1 MPIGH
6 RIVSFNMSELKAQTL
21 QMRWPVDLTLGS
33 VNTGRGGFYLGTDLD
48 FLQYYI
54 EGTDDKDV
62 ILDYSYD
69 EADIITGHPDGS
81 GEIFVAKGTLLRA
94 RFYEDH
100 LQEKFGHLLN
110 PAGIQERRERDRGEC
125 IKGSNAALGY
135 SLIRAMSAEVNH
147 LFPMDYAYKVDP
159 LSLTK
164 LAKRVLQGYEEG
176 ISAGGSAEKMLRMT
190 LDHAVTTAIFEGSPQ
205 HVTTAVVLAS
215 KIFKASNE
223 GEFFYDAE
231 LPVKVSTLFHVDAH
245 GLVTMPAAPKREL
258 PDPQSASVPDNAYEY
273 N

>member
-48 FLQYYI
+48 LLQYYI
-54 EGTDDKDV
+54 EGTDDKDLV
-62 ILDYSYD
+62 LDYSYD
-69 EADIITGHPDGS
+69 EADIITGHPDES
-81 GEIFVAKGTLLRA
+81 GEIFVAKGTLLNA

-100 LQEKFGHLLN
+100 LQEKFGHLLK
-110 PAGIQERRERDRGEC
+110 PAVIQQRRQLHRGEC
-125 IKGSNAALGY
+125 IKGSTAALGY
-135 SLIRAMSAEVNH
+135 SLVRAMSAEVNH
-147 LFPMDYAYKVDP
+147 LLPMDYAYKVDQ

-164 LAKRVLQGYEEG
+164 LARRVLKGYEDG
-176 ISAGGSAEKMLRMT
+176 SPASGSAEKMLRMT

-215 KIFKASNE
+215 KVYKASNE
-223 GEFFYDAE
+223 GEFFYDADM
-231 LPVKVSTLFHVDAH
+231 PTKVSTLFHIDGQ

-258 PDPQSASVPDNAYEY
+258 SQPHPTPCPGQRA
-273 N
+273 